1 MTERGNKLK
10 KQILKEG
17 LAGICR
23 GGKEKKGGWWKRE
36 MQHRVLSCCV
46 SFSPLLQ
53 RDPVPDGFSIRCS
66 GG

>member
-23 GGKEKKGGWWKRE
+23 GGKEKKGAGGK
-36 MQHRVLSCCV
+36 
-46 SFSPLLQ
+46 
-53 RDPVPDGFSIRCS
+53 GRCS
-66 GG
+66 IVF